1 MYVIYTYIYIFLYF
15 DFFLHKQ
22 WIYCRGVN
30 SLFDCFIFCCIHW
43 SFYTKRCRN
52 PDRLIVISCPFLFET
67 AIFLDL
73 IKSNSRCFR
82 WDASGHGWSTYCIL
96 APTFVIDS
104 RWSMVYHSFLVNSI
118 SGVSCLFSCSAGP
131 GSSACRA
138 AAGFEE
144 GIGRTPGAAG
154 WPARG
159 GSHGGGALAEQGPCP
174 HWTSLSGRRQRA
186 GLGPPCLLV
195 RRGVGAERRGLV
207 SFATAAVFCFLPWL
221 RSGWWLRS
229 TTYKYRTHR
238 TPRIWIAI
246 GLEHN
251 RRLLEPYF

>member
-1 MYVIYTYIYIFLYF
+1 MWHDQVCVK
-15 DFFLHKQ
+15 HKVKHNVTRHAGSSSYKFWRKKWL
-22 WIYCRGVN
+22 WIPNVGR
-30 SLFDCFIFCCIHW
+30 S
-43 SFYTKRCRN
+43 
-52 PDRLIVISCPFLFET
+52 IVTP
-67 AIFLDL
+67 
-73 IKSNSRCFR
+73 KKV
-82 WDASGHGWSTYCIL
+82 